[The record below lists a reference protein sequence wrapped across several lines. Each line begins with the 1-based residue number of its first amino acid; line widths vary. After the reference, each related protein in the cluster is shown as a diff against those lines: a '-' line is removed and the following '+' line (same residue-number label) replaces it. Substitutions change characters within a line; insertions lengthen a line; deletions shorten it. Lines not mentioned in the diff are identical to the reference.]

1 MRHVKPLSFSAVFC
15 VTVASLSVLGSPA
28 VAKGRPILVNAPAEE
43 EVVAR
48 HIGYADL
55 NLAAAAGEQAL
66 IVRVDSAVNGLCDEA
81 QGGRDRSFMFNLAQ
95 TRCVRA
101 TWEQA
106 RPQIDLALQ
115 RAREIAST
123 GKSSIAAAALTI
135 TVPAER

>member
-1 MRHVKPLSFSAVFC
+1 MRHVKLLSFSTVVC
-15 VTVASLSVLGSPA
+15 VSVASLSVLGSPA
-28 VAKGRPILVNAPAEE
+28 LAKGRPILVNAPAEE
-43 EVVAR
+43 VVTR

-66 IVRVDSAVNGLCDEA
+66 MGRVDSAVNVLCDEA

-135 TVPAER
+135 AVPAER